1 MKMITFYMIVF
12 FISLIA
18 TFCGALFHN
27 QELSTIAIPILV
39 ISGVL
44 IVYPSLPEFIVNYF
58 FG

>member
-1 MKMITFYMIVF
+1 MIVF